1 MAVMQR
7 ERGGVARP
15 LIRDRNLQ
23 IILALTTTSMLGVGS
38 LSPAFPQIMQ
48 EFGLTSH
55 QVGLLITVYTA
66 PGIVLSPLAGLAA
79 DRLGRKRVIVGGL
92 VLFAAAALACA
103 FVRDFGTLIAL
114 RFLQGLGGSPL
125 TALNNTVIGDIF
137 SGRKRLDALGYNA
150 SVGSISALCHPL
162 VGGAAALAGWR
173 YPFLL
178 PLTALPV
185 AWLVAFHLEDV
196 PPSGRAT
203 LGSYLS
209 GAAKGIFNREMTVL
223 YVVNLINIGVV
234 YGVLMV
240 YLVVL
245 MKQRYDAGPL
255 EIGIVVSTSAAVS
268 ALISTRIG
276 RISELMSPR
285 AMIGW
290 GLVVSG
296 AGIGLNAVMPGLW
309 WLLLPAAVRGIGQ
322 GILSPA
328 LYSTIVDRAP
338 ADSRAAVMGFS
349 STMFRSGQTF
359 GPPLSGAVFAL
370 GGMDWVFAG
379 GTILCV
385 LAAATAA
392 ACLGSQR

>member
-1 MAVMQR
+1 MTIITR
-7 ERGGVARP
+7 EREGP

-23 IILALTTTSMLGVGS
+23 IVLALTTTSMLGVGS

-55 QVGLLITVYTA
+55 QVALLITVYTA

-92 VLFAAAALACA
+92 LLFAFSALASA
-103 FVRDFGTLIAL
+103 MARDFETLIWL
-114 RFLQGLGGSPL
+114 RFIQGLGGSPL

-150 SVGSISALCHPL
+150 SIGSISALCHPL
-162 VGGAAALAGWR
+162 LGGAAALAGWR
-173 YPFLL
+173 YPLLL

-185 AWLVAFHLEDV
+185 AWLVAFRLNDV
-196 PPSGRAT
+196 ESEGHAT

-209 GAAKGIFNREMTVL
+209 GAAKGIFNRDMLAL
-223 YVVNLINIGVV
+223 YLANLANIGVV

-245 MKQRYDAGPL
+245 MKERYGAGPL
-255 EIGIVVSTSAAVS
+255 DIGIVISTSAAVS
-268 ALISTRIG
+268 AVISTQIG
-276 RISELMSPR
+276 RIAELMSPR
-285 AMIGW
+285 GMIVSGM
-290 GLVVSG
+290 VVSG
-296 AGIGLNAVMPGLW
+296 IGIALNAVMPGLW
-309 WLLLPAAVRGIGQ
+309 WLLVPAAVRGIGQ
-322 GILSPA
+322 GVLSPA

-338 ADSRAAVMGFS
+338 AESRAAVMGFS

-359 GPPLSGAVFAL
+359 GPPAFGLAYAA

-379 GTILCV
+379 GLIVSLAV
-385 LAAATAA
+385 ALVAAAM
-392 ACLGSQR
+392 LGARR